1 MPLQV
6 DKETELAIVRRA
18 YAKQIVSYFVGE
30 DARVEAAFA
39 AVPREHYL
47 GPGPWQAMRL
57 PFVYAATPSDDPV
70 YVYTDRLFGLITG
83 KGVNNGQPSLHA
95 ALMADARV
103 AVGEHVVH
111 IGAGTGYYSAI
122 FAHLVGPTGRVSAA
136 EFDPDLASRAA
147 RNLVGLPNVHVF
159 TGDACQMSFDPA
171 DIIYVNAGFS
181 RIPLSWLDALR
192 DGGRLFLPMGTR
204 AGLKDVESAHKD
216 PAKPD
221 MGKIMRLA
229 QSQVMFRIDRRGEE
243 FHVKP
248 SIPAAFIP
256 AEGEDPVAE
265 AALAAAI
272 EKGGAKKVTRL
283 YRGGDIPEER
293 CWLRGDGWALTYGP
307 GPD

>member
-18 YAKQIVSYFVGE
+18 YAKQIVSIFGLD
-30 DARVEAAFA
+30 DACVEAAFA
-39 AVPREHYL
+39 EVPREHYL
-47 GPGPWQAMRL
+47 GPGPWQAMRA
-57 PFVYAATPSDDPV
+57 PFVYAATPTDDPV

-95 ALMADARV
+95 ALMANAGV

-122 FAHLVGPTGRVSAA
+122 FAHLVGPTGRVTAA
-136 EFDPDLASRAA
+136 EFDPGLASRAA
-147 RNLVGLPNVHVF
+147 RNLLGLPNVHVL

-181 RIPLSWLDALR
+181 RIPPNWLDALR

-204 AGLKDVESAHKD
+204 AGLKDAEATHKD
-216 PAKPD
+216 PEKPD
-221 MGKIMRLA
+221 VGKIIRLA

-256 AEGEDPVAE
+256 AE
-265 AALAAAI
+265 AAVPGADAARAAANDN
-272 EKGGAKKVTRL
+272 GGARKVTRL
-283 YRGGDIPEER
+283 YRDGDIAEDR
-293 CWLRGDGWALTYGP
+293 CWLRGEGWCLAYS
-307 GPD
+307 

>member
-18 YAKQIVSYFVGE
+18 YAKQIVSYFGPS

-39 AVPREHYL
+39 EVPREHYL
-47 GPGPWQAMRL
+47 GPGPWQAMRAA
-57 PFVYAATPSDDPV
+57 FNYAPTPSDDPI

-95 ALMADARV
+95 ALMVNAAV
-103 AVGEHVVH
+103 AAGEHVVH
-111 IGAGTGYYSAI
+111 IGAGTGYYSAV
-122 FAHLVGPTGRVSAA
+122 FAHLVGPTGRVTAA

-147 RNLVGLPNVHVF
+147 RNLLGWPNVHVF

-171 DIIYVNAGFS
+171 DVIYVNAGFS

-192 DGGRLFLPMGTR
+192 DGGRVFLPMGTR
-204 AGLKDVESAHKD
+204 AGLKDAEAAHKD
-216 PAKPD
+216 PDKLD
-221 MGKIMRLA
+221 VGKIIRLA
-229 QSQVMFRIDRRGEE
+229 QSQVMFRIDRRGDE

-256 AEGEDPVAE
+256 AEAADPA
-265 AALAAAI
+265 ADTALAAAI

-293 CWLRGDGWALTYGP
+293 CWLRGEGWCLAYT
-307 GPD
+307 